1 VMFPRSPAAIDF
13 ATSGTKPRK
22 RKFLTLIARESYSGS
37 RRYPRP
43 SAPKLTFIA
52 LMIWDNTK
60 LLLGL
65 LYRPVS
71 SMGRIIDEGHWLY
84 AAVVVAALSMV
95 FHATVTSLIY
105 NNVEAVYRELPPQ
118 PAAPPDPEAYDEEGF
133 EAVARPH
140 FVYDRH
146 PLPLVG
152 DRGWWFV
159 SFAPPNFFTA
169 VVGMAILY
177 IPCLI
182 LLVAMAG
189 VNASF
194 SVLVRRDYG
203 PLLTC
208 GLMAWAAA
216 HLPFTLAGFALEPLG
231 LSEKAALG
239 LWAASALC
247 FGLLMAVGLRM
258 LFGLKY
264 SKALPLVAIAAL
276 ALAVQAKLFA
286 TVSPFLF
293 SPFLLFY
300 AFSMFRGD
308 LGDIGFSLRQRQGFR
323 RSMEA
328 ATINPRDASAHYQL
342 GLIYQY
348 RRQYAEAISRFEKA
362 VQIAHDETDAHF
374 QLGRIAREQGRLQDA
389 INYFAVVLEQDE
401 KHAHSEIWRE
411 IGATYLAASMFGE
424 AKDALEKFIER
435 RPYDPEGLYYYGKTL
450 EELKQHDAACE
461 LFARCVEAVKTM
473 PSYRYREHRKWDK
486 LAREQLKKPQI
497 TQIAQTRSA

>member
-1 VMFPRSPAAIDF
+1 
-13 ATSGTKPRK
+13 
-22 RKFLTLIARESYSGS
+22 
-37 RRYPRP
+37 
-43 SAPKLTFIA
+43 
-52 LMIWDNTK
+52 MIWENTK

-71 SMGRIIDEGHWLY
+71 SMGRIVDEGHWLY
-84 AAVVVAALSMV
+84 AAVAVAALSMI
-95 FHATVTSLIY
+95 FHATVTSVIY
-105 NNVEAVYRELPPQ
+105 NNVEAVYRELPPE
-118 PAAPPDPEAYDEEGF
+118 PVTTDPEEGF
-133 EAVARPH
+133 DEEDYEAAARPH

-159 SFAPPNFFTA
+159 SFAEPSFFTT
-169 VVGMAILY
+169 VLGMAILY

-182 LLVAMAG
+182 LLVAMSG

-194 SVLVRRDYG
+194 SVLLRRDYG

-208 GLMAWAAA
+208 GLMAWAAS
-216 HLPFTLAGFALEPLG
+216 HLPFALAGFALEPLQ
-231 LSEKAALG
+231 LSEKTALG
-239 LWAASALC
+239 LWAASAIC
-247 FGLLMAVGLRM
+247 FGLLMALGLRM
-258 LFGLKY
+258 LFGINY
-264 SKALPLVAIAAL
+264 SKGLLLVAIAAL
-276 ALAVQAKLFA
+276 SFSVQAKLFA

-308 LGDIGFSLRQRQGFR
+308 IGDIGFSLRQRQGFR

-348 RRQYAEAISRFEKA
+348 RRQYGEAIPRFEKA

-389 INYFAVVLEQDE
+389 INYFSVVLDQDE
-401 KHAHSEIWRE
+401 KHAHHEIWRE
-411 IGATYLAASMFGE
+411 VGATYLAASMFGE
-424 AKDALEKFIER
+424 AKDALEKFIDR

-450 EELKQHDAACE
+450 EQLEQRDEARE
-461 LFARCVEAVKTM
+461 IFNRCVEAVKTM

-486 LAREQLKKPQI
+486 LAKEKLKNPQI
-497 TQIAQTRSA
+497 TQINSA

>member
-1 VMFPRSPAAIDF
+1 
-13 ATSGTKPRK
+13 
-22 RKFLTLIARESYSGS
+22 
-37 RRYPRP
+37 
-43 SAPKLTFIA
+43 
-52 LMIWDNTK
+52 MIWENTK
-60 LLLGL
+60 LLLRL

-71 SMGRIIDEGHWLY
+71 SMGRIVDEGHWLY
-84 AAVVVAALSMV
+84 AAVVVAALSMI
-95 FHATVTSLIY
+95 FHATVTSVIY
-105 NNVEAVYRELPPQ
+105 NNYEAVYRELPAPAVQ
-118 PAAPPDPEAYDEEGF
+118 PDALDEEDY
-133 EAVARPH
+133 EEDEPRPH
-140 FVYDRH
+140 FTYDRL

-152 DRGWWFV
+152 ARAWWFV

-169 VVGMAILY
+169 VMAMAVLY

-182 LLVAMAG
+182 LLVAMSG

-194 SVLVRRDYG
+194 SLLLRRDYG

-216 HLPFTLAGFALEPLG
+216 HLPFALAGFALEPLG
-231 LSEKAALG
+231 LSEKTALG
-239 LWAASALC
+239 LWAASAVC
-247 FGLLMAVGLRM
+247 FGLLMALGLRM
-258 LFGLKY
+258 LFGLNY
-264 SKALPLVAIAAL
+264 SKGLLLVAIAAL
-276 ALAVQAKLFA
+276 SFSVQAKLFA
-286 TVSPFLF
+286 TVSPYLF

-308 LGDIGFSLRQRQGFR
+308 IGDIGFSFRQRQGFR

-348 RRQYAEAISRFEKA
+348 RRQYTEAISRFEKA

-389 INYFAVVLEQDE
+389 INYFSIVLEQDE
-401 KHAHSEIWRE
+401 KHSHSEIWRE
-411 IGATYLAASMFGE
+411 IGATYFAASMFGE

-450 EELKQHDAACE
+450 EQLERRHEARDV
-461 LFARCVEAVKTM
+461 FNRCVEAVKTM

-497 TQIAQTRSA
+497 TRITQIESV

>member
-1 VMFPRSPAAIDF
+1 
-13 ATSGTKPRK
+13 
-22 RKFLTLIARESYSGS
+22 
-37 RRYPRP
+37 
-43 SAPKLTFIA
+43 
-52 LMIWDNTK
+52 MIWENTK
-60 LLLGL
+60 LLLRL

-71 SMGRIIDEGHWLY
+71 SMGRIVDEGHWLY

-95 FHATVTSLIY
+95 FHATVTAVIY
-105 NNVEAVYRELPPQ
+105 NNYEAVKRERPQ
-118 PAAPPDPEAYDEEGF
+118 AEEITEEDAEEDVPSESGTPNFSAYTDADFENPAPPRFYYESL
-133 EAVARPH
+133 
-140 FVYDRH
+140 

-152 DRGWWFV
+152 QRGWWFI
-159 SFAPPNFFTA
+159 SFTPPSFFTA
-169 VVGMAILY
+169 VMGMVVLY

-182 LLVAMAG
+182 LLVAMSG

-194 SVLVRRDYG
+194 SVLLRRDYG

-216 HLPFTLAGFALEPLG
+216 HLPFALAGFALEPLG
-231 LSEKAALG
+231 LSEKTALG
-239 LWAASALC
+239 LWAGSAIC
-247 FGLLMAVGLRM
+247 FGLLMALGLRT
-258 LFGLKY
+258 LFGINY
-264 SKALPLVAIAAL
+264 SKGLLLVAIAAL
-276 ALAVQAKLFA
+276 SFSVQAKLFA
-286 TVSPFLF
+286 TVSPYLF

-308 LGDIGFSLRQRQGFR
+308 IGDIGFSLRQRQGFR

-348 RRQYAEAISRFEKA
+348 RRQYGEAIPRFEKA

-389 INYFAVVLEQDE
+389 INYFSIVLEQDE
-401 KHAHSEIWRE
+401 KHSQSEIWRE

-424 AKDALEKFIER
+424 AKDALEKFIDR

-450 EELKQHDAACE
+450 EQLEQRDEARE
-461 LFARCVEAVKTM
+461 VFNRCVEAVKTM

-486 LAREQLKKPQI
+486 LAREQIKKPQI
-497 TQIAQTRSA
+497 TRATQIKSVS

>member
-1 VMFPRSPAAIDF
+1 
-13 ATSGTKPRK
+13 
-22 RKFLTLIARESYSGS
+22 
-37 RRYPRP
+37 
-43 SAPKLTFIA
+43 
-52 LMIWDNTK
+52 MIWENTK

-71 SMGRIIDEGHWLY
+71 SMGRIVDEGHWLY
-84 AAVVVAALSMV
+84 AAVAVAALSMI
-95 FHATVTSLIY
+95 FHATVTSVIY
-105 NNVEAVYRELPPQ
+105 NNVEAVYRELPPE
-118 PAAPPDPEAYDEEGF
+118 PVTTDPEEGF
-133 EAVARPH
+133 DEEDYEAAARPH

-159 SFAPPNFFTA
+159 SFAEPSFLTT
-169 VVGMAILY
+169 VLGMAILY

-182 LLVAMAG
+182 LLVAMSG

-194 SVLVRRDYG
+194 SVLLRRDYG

-208 GLMAWAAA
+208 GLMAWAAS
-216 HLPFTLAGFALEPLG
+216 HLPFALAGFALEPLQ
-231 LSEKAALG
+231 LSEKTALG
-239 LWAASALC
+239 LWAASAIC
-247 FGLLMAVGLRM
+247 FGLLMALGLRM
-258 LFGLKY
+258 LFGINY
-264 SKALPLVAIAAL
+264 SKGLLVVAIAAL
-276 ALAVQAKLFA
+276 SFSVQAKLFA

-308 LGDIGFSLRQRQGFR
+308 IGDIGFSLRQRQGFR

-348 RRQYAEAISRFEKA
+348 RRQYGEAIPRFEKA

-389 INYFAVVLEQDE
+389 INYFSVVLDQDE
-401 KHAHSEIWRE
+401 KHAHHEIWRE
-411 IGATYLAASMFGE
+411 VGATYLAASMFGE
-424 AKDALEKFIER
+424 AKDALEKFIDR

-450 EELKQHDAACE
+450 EQLEQRDEARE
-461 LFARCVEAVKTM
+461 IFNRCVEAVKTM
-473 PSYRYREHRKWDK
+473 PSYRYREHLKWDK
-486 LAREQLKKPQI
+486 LAREQLKRPQI
-497 TQIAQTRSA
+497 YANERRSDPRVSTSIRG

>member
-1 VMFPRSPAAIDF
+1 
-13 ATSGTKPRK
+13 
-22 RKFLTLIARESYSGS
+22 
-37 RRYPRP
+37 
-43 SAPKLTFIA
+43 
-52 LMIWDNTK
+52 MIWENTK

-71 SMGRIIDEGHWLY
+71 SMGRIVDEGHWLY
-84 AAVVVAALSMV
+84 AAVAVAALSMI
-95 FHATVTSLIY
+95 FHATVTSVIY
-105 NNVEAVYRELPPQ
+105 NNVEAVYRELPPE
-118 PAAPPDPEAYDEEGF
+118 PVTTDPEEGF
-133 EAVARPH
+133 DEEDYEAAARPH

-159 SFAPPNFFTA
+159 SFAEPSFFTT
-169 VVGMAILY
+169 VLGMAILY

-182 LLVAMAG
+182 LLVAMSG

-194 SVLVRRDYG
+194 SVLLRRDYG

-208 GLMAWAAA
+208 GLMAWAAS
-216 HLPFTLAGFALEPLG
+216 HLPFALAGFALEPLQ
-231 LSEKAALG
+231 LSEKTALG
-239 LWAASALC
+239 LWAASAIC
-247 FGLLMAVGLRM
+247 FGLLMALGLRM
-258 LFGLKY
+258 LFGIKY
-264 SKALPLVAIAAL
+264 SKGLLLVAIAAL
-276 ALAVQAKLFA
+276 SFSVQAKLFA

-308 LGDIGFSLRQRQGFR
+308 IGDIGFSLRQRQGFR

-348 RRQYAEAISRFEKA
+348 RRQYGEAIPRFEKA

-389 INYFAVVLEQDE
+389 INYFSVVLDQDE
-401 KHAHSEIWRE
+401 KHAHHEIWRE
-411 IGATYLAASMFGE
+411 VGATYLAASMFGE
-424 AKDALEKFIER
+424 AKDALEKFIDR

-450 EELKQHDAACE
+450 EQLEQRDDARE
-461 LFARCVEAVKTM
+461 IFNRCVEAVKTM
-473 PSYRYREHRKWDK
+473 PWYRYREQRKWDK
-486 LAREQLKKPQI
+486 LAREQLKKKPQI
-497 TQIAQTRSA
+497 TQIVQTRSAS